1 MIVSASAF
9 WHGCGTPPR
18 LGSVLQRSPAR
29 LIDTRAMSSG
39 AGASPPERER
49 PTWTELQ
56 AAVADLPPARAAH
69 VLARARPAPRT
80 APPETPGTLPPPL
93 YASWDDYLAT
103 TTRAERRRWCAA
115 KAKKANAPRLMSGH
129 PVGVITADDGWAVLE
144 SAQGRCTHCGS
155 LAVEKRPSM
164 PGGSPAP
171 WEHVGRR
178 IGSLGHRISRFQ
190 GGMNDRENLAW
201 SCLWCNTWP
210 DQRVRGALDHGGYFP
225 AKGAS
230 DP

>member
-1 MIVSASAF
+1 MSPSA
-9 WHGCGTPPR
+9 G
-18 LGSVLQRSPAR
+18 
-29 LIDTRAMSSG
+29 IN
-39 AGASPPERER
+39 PPERER
-49 PTWTELQ
+49 PTWDELKSAVAHLPAAQ
-56 AAVADLPPARAAH
+56 AAQA
-69 VLARARPAPRT
+69 LARARPAPRT
-80 APPETPGTLPPPL
+80 APPETSRTPPAPL

-103 TTRAERRRWCAA
+103 TTPAERRRWCAA

-129 PVGVITADDGWAVLE
+129 PAAMITTDDVWAVLE
-144 SAQGRCTHCGS
+144 SARGHCAHCCS

-178 IGSLGHRISRFQ
+178 VGSLGHRISRFQ
-190 GGMNDRENLAW
+190 GGTNDRQNLVW

-210 DQRVRGALDHGGYFP
+210 DQRVPGALDHGGYFP
-225 AKGAS
+225 AGGAS